1 VRFCRV
7 AYSLA
12 TLGLD
17 GCTLPPYGDSG
28 VLRRGRLRSRV
39 SLQFHSVVNVEEP
52 RCGVHGLV
60 YWPVCRRAIAVALVV
75 GTILMLINQADVLL
89 TGHASAVVFAKIGLT
104 YLVPF
109 SVSTYSA
116 LAANRTK

>member
-1 VRFCRV
+1 MATQACCEVVGCHRATRYRF
-7 AYSLA
+7 
-12 TLGLD
+12 
-17 GCTLPPYGDSG
+17 P
-28 VLRRGRLRSRV
+28 
-39 SLQFHSVVNVEEP
+39 SVVGAEES
-52 RCGVHGLV
+52 RCGLHGLV

-89 TGHASAVVFAKIGLT
+89 PGHASALVVAKIGLT

-116 LAANRTK
+116 LATNRIA

>member
-1 VRFCRV
+1 V
-7 AYSLA
+7 AYSWQPN
-12 TLGLD
+12 GRD
-17 GCTLPPYGDSG
+17 GGT
-28 VLRRGRLRSRV
+28 LRRIWRLRHAARWLAAFGRCAIGAEGS
-39 SLQFHSVVNVEEP
+39 
-52 RCGVHGLV
+52 RCGLHGLV

-89 TGHASAVVFAKIGLT
+89 TGHASALVVAKIGLT

-116 LAANRTK
+116 LAANRIA